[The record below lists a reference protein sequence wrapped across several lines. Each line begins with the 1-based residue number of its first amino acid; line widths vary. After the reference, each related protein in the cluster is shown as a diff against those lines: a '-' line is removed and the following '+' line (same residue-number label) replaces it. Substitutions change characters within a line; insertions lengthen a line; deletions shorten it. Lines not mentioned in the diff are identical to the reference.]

1 MILQIKRQ
9 KQKLMLKSKQR
20 PKQRPKPKSKHISN
34 QEYFIFIDH
43 YAGFGNYIYDLI
55 LGYYLKKR
63 FQKKV
68 YVVEYSKNLH
78 VKGEIEWL
86 HTIFPNLKME
96 LHFIT
101 KEESQELKR
110 KNRIENMKENDLKKM
125 EECIKKKIKNYSIRI
140 FTYKYYPWI
149 YSIFLTFTEDE
160 KNKFSF
166 ESSSFY
172 EKYKDMIQ
180 EDFTGIHI
188 RYGDK
193 LLYGINKKNDRRFSF
208 MSFPI
213 YTPEYYHEQIMK
225 LIKEKNEKIYI
236 FTDSVS
242 VVQQY
247 LYHRFQYEKYPNIQ
261 IMDIPF
267 LDTFYILLHAKKFIM
282 SHSTFSYAIYLL
294 RKNIEQECILCS
306 IQNIQKKY
314 KSYDCFLFPKW
325 KIIYGKEYIL
335 NLQQKK
341 IKEMFEFSKK
351 KIQIIKQTNEINEI
365 VLKENTS
372 LQEVIGEFD
381 S

>member
-1 MILQIKRQ
+1 MILKIKKTQ
-9 KQKLMLKSKQR
+9 QKLMLKPKKNNR
-20 PKQRPKPKSKHISN
+20 PKHQNRMN
-34 QEYFIFIDH
+34 QEPFLLIDH

-63 FQKKV
+63 FHKKV
-68 YVVEYSKNLH
+68 YVVEYKRNLH
-78 VKGEIEWL
+78 EKGGIEWL
-86 HTIFPNLKME
+86 HNIFPKLKEE

-101 KEESQELKR
+101 KEDSQELKK
-110 KNRIENMKENDLKKM
+110 KNRMEDMKEKGLKKM
-125 EECIKKKIKNYSIRI
+125 EESIQKKIRNHSIRI
-140 FTYKYYPWI
+140 LTYKYYPWI
-149 YSIFLTFTEDE
+149 YFIFSTFTQDE
-160 KNKFSF
+160 KNKFLI
-166 ESSSFY
+166 ESSLFD
-172 EKYKDMIQ
+172 EKYKNIIQ

-193 LLYGINKKNDRRFSF
+193 LFYGIQQKNKKGFSF

-225 LIKEKNEKIYI
+225 IIKEKENEKIYI

-282 SHSTFSYAIYLL
+282 SHSTFSYAVYLL
-294 RKNIEQECILCS
+294 RKKEEQESILCS

-314 KSYDCFLFPKW
+314 KSYDCFFYPKW

-335 NLQQKK
+335 NLQQNK
-341 IKEMFEFSKK
+341 IKQMFEFSKK
-351 KIQIIKQTNEINEI
+351 KIQITKQISTNETNETNEINETNETNETN
-365 VLKENTS
+365 L
-372 LQEVIGEFD
+372 
-381 S
+381 